1 MPRKKRAEGT
11 RAPNGRSSIY
21 LGKDGKWH
29 GRVTMGVKDDGT
41 PDRRHVEAKTETE
54 VTEKVRKLESAR
66 DSGKVRKAGP
76 VWTVEKWLRH
86 WVENIS
92 APTVRDTTADSYR
105 NAVYKHLI
113 PGLGA
118 HRLDRIQPEHF
129 EKLYKKMTAA
139 GHKPANAHQ
148 VHRTARTAFNEALRR
163 GHITRNPVSLAKP
176 PRIEQQ
182 EIVPY
187 EVEEVQRI
195 LTAAANRR
203 NAARWA
209 IALVLGLRQGEVLGL
224 KWSDIDL
231 EAGTLRV
238 RENRLRPKYRH
249 GCGDAPCGRK
259 AGYCPQKVNTR
270 KPTGDVKSLA
280 GRRPIGVPG
289 PLVAMLEAQKAAQ
302 AKERERAG
310 DLWAEDG
317 YVFTTLTGRPINP
330 NTDFH
335 EWKDLLKDAGVRDG
349 RLHDARH
356 TAATLLLILEVVD
369 RTTQGLMGWSDPS
382 MPARYQHLVK
392 RVQTDVARRQEALI
406 WQQPNALPPAAIR
419 RQLRR
424 KVRRARRPDER

>member
-1 MPRKKRAEGT
+1 MGVRD
-11 RAPNGRSSIY
+11 
-21 LGKDGKWH
+21 DGK
-29 GRVTMGVKDDGT
+29 

-66 DSGKVRKAGP
+66 DAGKARKAGP

-113 PGLGA
+113 PGVGA

-129 EKLYKKMTAA
+129 EKLYQKMIAA

-163 GHITRNPVSLAKP
+163 GHITQNAVSLAKP
-176 PRIEQQ
+176 PRIEHQ

-249 GCGDAPCGRK
+249 GCGDTPCGRK
-259 AGYCPQKVNTR
+259 AGFCPQKVNTR

-280 GRRPIGVPG
+280 GRRPMGVPV
-289 PLVAMLEAQKAAQ
+289 PLVAMLEAQRAAQ
-302 AKERERAG
+302 AQEREQAG
-310 DLWAEDG
+310 DLWQEDG

-335 EWKDLLKDAGVRDG
+335 EWKDLLKEAGVRDG

-406 WQQPNALPPAAIR
+406 WQQPRAALPPAKR
-419 RQLRR
+419 RQVRR
-424 KVRRARRPDER
+424 KVRRARRSDER